1 MHQSLFR
8 KSARALGRSVGGP
21 PRSRPRTAARAPLGS
36 CRAVDN
42 LVLIRPRRERAG
54 CKKRRAWGCGP
65 KKVQRQFFPSRT
77 TRLKADLVR
86 AHACAARA
94 RPAVNDHPVV
104 CYPHHRSACPPPR
117 ARRQRLPR
125 FARCVCA
132 CAYSCT
138 RSRPAQPPRVAQ
150 LAARPRAPQ
159 APRVSTA
166 GGLRLVSRSP
176 ARRGASWARRRY
188 TTQHQRLPLV
198 PASPAPRR
206 GLRPA

>member
-54 CKKRRAWGCGP
+54 CKKRRAWGADQ
-65 KKVQRQFFPSRT
+65 KKCSVSFFKPDDSF
-77 TRLKADLVR
+77 DSYLVR

-138 RSRPAQPPRVAQ
+138 RSRPAQPPRGAQ

-166 GGLRLVSRSP
+166 GGLRLVTRSP

-188 TTQHQRLPLV
+188 TQHQRLPLV